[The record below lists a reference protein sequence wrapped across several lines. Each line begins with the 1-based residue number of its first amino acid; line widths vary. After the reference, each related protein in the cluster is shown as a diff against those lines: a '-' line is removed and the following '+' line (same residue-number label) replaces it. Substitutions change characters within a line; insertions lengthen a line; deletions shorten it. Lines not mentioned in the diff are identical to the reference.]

1 MLCQAMNLTFSQW
14 FLIKRRSRSLTQDDV
29 AAELGITK
37 QTVSNWE
44 REVST
49 PYLSIPQIK
58 KLCKLLDCTLDD
70 FPNPQDN

>member
-1 MLCQAMNLTFSQW
+1 MLCQTMNLTFSQW

-58 KLCKLLDCTLDD
+58 KLCQLLDCTLDD
-70 FPNPQDN
+70 FPSPQDN

>member
-1 MLCQAMNLTFSQW
+1 MLCQTMKLTFSQW

-29 AAELGITK
+29 AAALNVTK

-49 PYLSIPQIK
+49 PSLTIPQFK
-58 KLCKLLDCTLDD
+58 KLCQLLDCTLDD
-70 FPNPQDN
+70 FPSQDD